1 MAPWGLGLCEGLLCP
16 SMSECLSVSLFLV
29 GGLSGSSRERKGFL
43 CCSLGR
49 EMRYVHSA
57 PAGTSCLFWHPQ
69 YTAHRDAVSLCKEK
83 WKFCWQQGQ
92 WFPPW
97 HSQPAVMLATGV
109 HAHPQGQG
117 FVTDLCWSRI
127 CFIPSL
133 IFCVAED
140 TGQFK
145 FIEDWGP
152 RDALHGRA
160 LYLHFHPSSVLWD
173 WKLCLT
179 PCRLPPRVPHVPP
192 HHISFLCGRKN
203 KFREG
208 FKIYLPPVHC
218 FPTNIFNFWYWCGW
232 ISLPYACASL
242 ASHSS
247 NLRKISAQVT

>member
-83 WKFCWQQGQ
+83 GKFCWQQGQ

-97 HSQPAVMLATGV
+97 HSQPAVMLAMGV

-179 PCRLPPRVPHVPP
+179 PCRLPPM
-192 HHISFLCGRKN
+192 FLQ
-203 KFREG
+203 
-208 FKIYLPPVHC
+208 I
-218 FPTNIFNFWYWCGW
+218 I
-232 ISLPYACASL
+232 L
-242 ASHSS
+242 ASSVEEKTSS
-247 NLRKISAQVT
+247 EKDSRFIYPQFIVFQPTFSTSDTDVGGFPFPMHVLALLPIPAI